1 MEQRA
6 AANSG
11 KPIPS
16 PSPNRKVFTDMP
28 AGGQLESLANDVVM
42 PAVGLVA
49 VAVLIAVAAKEGKV
63 VLMTAAVIHL

>member
-1 MEQRA
+1 
-6 AANSG
+6 
-11 KPIPS
+11 
-16 PSPNRKVFTDMP
+16 MP